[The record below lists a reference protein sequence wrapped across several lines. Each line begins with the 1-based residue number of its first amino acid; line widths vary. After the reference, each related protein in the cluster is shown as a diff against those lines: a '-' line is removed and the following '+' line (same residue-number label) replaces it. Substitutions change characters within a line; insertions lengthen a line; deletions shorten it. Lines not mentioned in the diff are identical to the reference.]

1 MNVSIIIPTYRPG
14 SYLWDCIESLQRQSL
29 SHDQFEVILVLNGEK
44 DPYYSNIEERLNN
57 INLPIRFFY
66 ISSSGVSR
74 ARNYALDKA
83 LGQYIAFIDDD
94 DRVSPDYL
102 KELLQMANMG
112 GGRSVVCSN
121 VKTFDQE
128 MVGSDYISNAYS
140 TMQSSKKEF
149 SLFAYRHFLSSSC
162 CKIIPADTIGDC
174 RFPETICVGE
184 DAYFMASISNRIK
197 NIILA
202 PQSAIYYR
210 RLRLGSASR
219 KKERTVDKLKRKW
232 HLLVQYVQL
241 YINGFPR
248 YNLPFF
254 LSRIVAIIVK

>member
-1 MNVSIIIPTYRPG
+1 MNVSVIIPTYRPG
-14 SYLWDCIESLQRQSL
+14 EYLWDCIESLQRQSL
-29 SHDQFEVILVLNGEK
+29 SNDQFEVLLVLNGEK
-44 DPYYSNIEERLNN
+44 DPYYSSIEERLNN
-57 INLPIRFFY
+57 ITLPVRFFY
-66 ISSSGVSR
+66 ISSPGVSK
-74 ARNYALDKA
+74 ARNFALDRA

-94 DRVSPDYL
+94 DRVSPNYL
-102 KELLQMANMG
+102 KELLHMADVG
-112 GGRSVVCSN
+112 DSRSIVCSN

-128 MVGSDYISNAYS
+128 MVGNDYISNAYS
-140 TMQSSKKEF
+140 TMKESGKKF

-162 CKIIPADTIGDC
+162 CKIIPTDIIRDC
-174 RFPETICVGE
+174 RFPETIRIGE
-184 DAYFMASISNRIK
+184 DAYFMAAISNKIK

-219 KKERTVDKLKRKW
+219 KRERLVDKLKRKW
-232 HLLVQYVQL
+232 NLLVQYGRL
-241 YINGFPR
+241 YINGFPH